1 MAKKEIKSTLHEY
14 FDESVASAVCPVM
27 AANKAFCLS
36 ENGKTIFVGMM
47 LDTKEIGY
55 INNKTKNNM
64 HVGGIIQA
72 VKGGNIDIYVTP
84 ETLDNGELL
93 FVPTAKTIDTL
104 TDYSLFTNCNK
115 YEFVKLNHNL
125 DIIERTGVYAS
136 YNDFREISAGTML
149 LDAFLKKSESTIEEP
164 SYTQMD
170 VEEKS
175 IKENIRQAMD
185 GAKNVASEI
194 KSKAA
199 DVVQNVV
206 EKVADT
212 SGYNDMRESPVETT
226 SVQTSETQSVAE
238 NKVVENEET
247 VIEETEDIVY
257 TEIQVE
263 SSISRV
269 FHCNN
274 LELEVS
280 SEPFDQLFTLN
291 NHLIAFATDARD
303 TYVNEQLNIMAN
315 EANRDLQKFRSENL
329 QRLRQKYFAL
339 MSTSINDIQ
348 KELDIDNVQST
359 YGSKKFAIDTSK
371 NKQLSD
377 INSKI
382 VEQTKLIDDEYN
394 KDKDAFCQT
403 ALQVASVEYDKDH
416 KDAYL
421 QKRAR
426 LEDTLKSDIIADY
439 NRELN
444 DLYIARRNEAYILLD
459 MYISATLDVLAEEY
473 KTMIEDENALYNQ
486 KASEM
491 REYAKELHA
500 QDAKRLAVEEERNRI
515 SNEVNDARA
524 EATAKIE
531 LIKKEYETAQIALE
545 AKSKANI
552 ERVENQCAMAKEQ
565 MEERT
570 RLYEEDRER
579 LQHQLN
585 DAIEKATSVQELVKS
600 EYEHRISQANDDRD
614 SWKQTLDTYQ
624 AQHKRNNILASVLVV
639 AITIAALAGG
649 FVAGGVYWNRLI
661 SNDASYSQVQ
671 SVTDEMQYSE
681 TVSDENMSET

>member
-1 MAKKEIKSTLHEY
+1 MAKKEIKSALHEY
-14 FDESVASAVCPVM
+14 FDESVASAVYPVM
-27 AANKAFCLS
+27 AANNAFCLS
-36 ENGKTIFVGMM
+36 ENGKTYFVGMM
-47 LDTKEIGY
+47 LNTKEIGY
-55 INNKTKNNM
+55 INNKTKNNT

-72 VKGGNIDIYVTP
+72 VKGGNVDIYVTP

-93 FVPTAKTIDTL
+93 FIPTAKTIDTL

-115 YEFVKLNHNL
+115 YEFIKLNRNL
-125 DIIERTGVYAS
+125 DIIEHTGIYAS
-136 YNDFREISAGTML
+136 YNDFREISAGTMSL
-149 LDAFLKKSESTIEEP
+149 EAFLKKPEPEIEVP
-164 SYTQMD
+164 LDPQTDTQD
-170 VEEKS
+170 KS
-175 IKENIRQAMD
+175 IKDNIRQAMN

-212 SGYNDMRESPVETT
+212 SGYNDMREQSVEPASA
-226 SVQTSETQSVAE
+226 SVSEMQSETEKNTVDTD
-238 NKVVENEET
+238 ET

-291 NHLIAFATDARD
+291 NHLITFATDARD

-339 MSTSINDIQ
+339 MSISINDIQ

-377 INSKI
+377 ISGKI
-382 VEQTKLIDDEYN
+382 AEQTKLIDDEYN
-394 KDKDAFCQT
+394 KDKDAFCQA
-403 ALQVASVEYDKDH
+403 ALQVAGTEYDKDH
-416 KDAYL
+416 KDAYI

-459 MYISATLDVLAEEY
+459 MYISATLDTLAEEY

-486 KASEM
+486 KAAEM
-491 REYAKELHA
+491 REYAKDLHA
-500 QDAKRLAVEEERNRI
+500 QDAKRLAIEEERNRI
-515 SNEVNDARA
+515 SNEVYDARA
-524 EATAKIE
+524 EAAAKIE

-545 AKSKANI
+545 TKAKANI

-624 AQHKRNNILASVLVV
+624 AQHRRNNILASVLVV

-649 FVAGGVYWNRLI
+649 FVAGGLYWNKLI
-661 SNDASYSQVQ
+661 SNDISYSQA
-671 SVTDEMQYSE
+671 YSE
-681 TVSDENMSET
+681 IDGAQSDENSSEM